1 MVVERVEVWIEYS
14 LDMSSCQVLDSDDV
28 LFFARKKS

>member
-1 MVVERVEVWIEYS
+1 MVVEGVGVWIEYN
-14 LDMSSCQVLDSDDV
+14 LDMSSCQVLDSDV